1 MIDKSEIALTAVII
15 IITALFVANLTI
27 LFKIHDD
34 QQIIKD
40 KIEKLGNSQYLNAF
54 LKYER
59 GRYE

>member
-1 MIDKSEIALTAVII
+1 MNKTEIGLIFVVLVLL
-15 IITALFVANLTI
+15 ALFVANFTI
-27 LFKIHDD
+27 LFRIHDD

-40 KIEKLGNSQYLNAF
+40 KIEELGNTQYLNAF

>member
-1 MIDKSEIALTAVII
+1 MTSKSEIALTAVVVII
-15 IITALFVANLTI
+15 AALFVANLTI

-54 LKYER
+54 LKYQR
-59 GRYE
+59 GIYE

>member
-1 MIDKSEIALTAVII
+1 MTSKSEIALTAVVVII
-15 IITALFVANLTI
+15 AALFVANLTI

-54 LKYER
+54 LEYGRDIYE
-59 GRYE
+59 

>member
-1 MIDKSEIALTAVII
+1 MTSKLEIVLTAVIVI
-15 IITALFVANLTI
+15 IAALFVANLTI

-59 GRYE
+59 GIYE

>member
-1 MIDKSEIALTAVII
+1 MNKTEVGLIFVVLVLL
-15 IITALFVANLTI
+15 ALFVANFTI

>member
-1 MIDKSEIALTAVII
+1 MTSKSEIALTAVVVII
-15 IITALFVANLTI
+15 AALYVANLTI

-54 LKYER
+54 LEYQRGIYE
-59 GRYE
+59 

>member
-1 MIDKSEIALTAVII
+1 MTSKSEIALTAVVVII
-15 IITALFVANLTI
+15 AALFVANLTI

-59 GRYE
+59 GIYE

>member
-1 MIDKSEIALTAVII
+1 MTSKSEIALTAVTVII
-15 IITALFVANLTI
+15 AALFVANLTI

-40 KIEKLGNSQYLNAF
+40 NIEKLGNSQYLNAF
-54 LKYER
+54 LKYQR

>member
-1 MIDKSEIALTAVII
+1 MKNKTEIVLMIIVMA
-15 IITALFVANLTI
+15 ALFVVNFTI

>member
-1 MIDKSEIALTAVII
+1 MNKTEVGLIFVVLVLL
-15 IITALFVANLTI
+15 ALFVANFTI

-40 KIEKLGNSQYLNAF
+40 KIEKLGNSQYLIAF

>member
-1 MIDKSEIALTAVII
+1 MTSKSEIALTAVVVII
-15 IITALFVANLTI
+15 AALFVANLTI

-40 KIEKLGNSQYLNAF
+40 KMEKLGNSQYLNAF

>member
-1 MIDKSEIALTAVII
+1 MKNKTEIALMTII
-15 IITALFVANLTI
+15 IVMAALVVANFTI

-59 GRYE
+59 GYYE

>member
-1 MIDKSEIALTAVII
+1 MNKTETALAAII
-15 IITALFVANLTI
+15 IVITALFIANFTI

-40 KIEKLGNSQYLNAF
+40 KIEKLSGSQYLNAF

-59 GRYE
+59 NRYE

>member
-1 MIDKSEIALTAVII
+1 MNKTEIGLIFVVLVLL
-15 IITALFVANLTI
+15 ALFVANFTI
-27 LFKIHDD
+27 LFRIHDD

>member
-1 MIDKSEIALTAVII
+1 MTSKLEIALTAVVVII
-15 IITALFVANLTI
+15 AALFVANLTI

-40 KIEKLGNSQYLNAF
+40 KMEKLGNSQYLNAF

>member
-1 MIDKSEIALTAVII
+1 MNKTEIGLIFVVLVLL
-15 IITALFVANLTI
+15 ALFVANFTI
-27 LFKIHDD
+27 LFRIHDD

-59 GRYE
+59 GYYE

>member
-1 MIDKSEIALTAVII
+1 MNKTEIGLIFVVLVLL
-15 IITALFVANLTI
+15 ALFVVNFTI
-27 LFKIHDD
+27 LFRIHDD

-40 KIEKLGNSQYLNAF
+40 KIEELGNTQYLNAF

>member
-1 MIDKSEIALTAVII
+1 MNKTEVGLIFVVLVLL
-15 IITALFVANLTI
+15 ALFVANFTI

-40 KIEKLGNSQYLNAF
+40 KIEKLGNSQYLNAL

>member
-1 MIDKSEIALTAVII
+1 MNKTEIGLIFVVLVLL
-15 IITALFVANLTI
+15 ALFVANFTI